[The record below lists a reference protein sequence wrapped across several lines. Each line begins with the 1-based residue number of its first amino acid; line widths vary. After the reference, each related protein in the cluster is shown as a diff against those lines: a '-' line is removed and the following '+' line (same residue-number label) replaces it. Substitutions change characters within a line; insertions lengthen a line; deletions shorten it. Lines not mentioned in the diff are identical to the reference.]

1 MRLLRLWFF
10 ALFSA
15 GWLVPFVLAW
25 NSVLSYLHED
35 LARLYLTRQRPFQ
48 SADVVINEVINITHA
63 RELLYVAAGWLAL
76 VIFGWTLHAL
86 RRPAEAQHAAAP
98 AALVKQA
105 PAAAAES
112 DETTPVEQLVAA
124 PADIDGLMAGR
135 LQQLDGQ
142 LARLGGLLAQA
153 DAERR
158 ETAPAAPAPA
168 VDDELRADLKALIG
182 QRLRTLDERLDDVV
196 GLITQTQ
203 AERQA
208 VAVAQPE
215 PAERAE
221 RTDERDELRNAVEAL
236 LNQRLTALDER
247 FDGVASLIAQA
258 DAARTAQAAE
268 LVSAAA
274 AAAVAAVPA
283 PVIVPAPAPVADPT
297 LRTDLEH
304 LLQQHFEGLRSQL
317 LDNGASLQ
325 QGLDALQS
333 ALERV
338 QAAAAAQ
345 PASTDVITQTVAAN
359 DAKRLKQVVLNLSDL
374 QADLRMLRRKQSNG

>member
-25 NSVLSYLHED
+25 NSVLSYLNDD
-35 LARLYLTRQRPFQ
+35 LARLHLATPRPLQ
-48 SADVVINEVINITHA
+48 SAALVINEALNITNA
-63 RELLYVAAGWLAL
+63 REMLYLAAGWLAL

-98 AALVKQA
+98 AALVTQA
-105 PAAAAES
+105 SVAAAES

-142 LARLGGLLAQA
+142 LARLGGLIAQA

-158 ETAPAAPAPA
+158 EAQPAPA
-168 VDDELRADLKALIG
+168 VDEDMRADLNALIG

-196 GLITQTQ
+196 GLITQAQ

-208 VAVAQPE
+208 VAVVQPV

-221 RTDERDELRNAVEAL
+221 RADERDELRNAVEAL

-258 DAARTAQAAE
+258 DAARTAQAGE

-283 PVIVPAPAPVADPT
+283 PVIAPAPAPVADPT
-297 LRTDLEH
+297 LRTDLEQ

>member
-1 MRLLRLWFF
+1 MRLLRLWFL

-25 NSVLSYLHED
+25 NSVLSYLNDD
-35 LARLYLTRQRPFQ
+35 LARLHLATPRPLQ
-48 SADVVINEVINITHA
+48 SAALVINEALNITHA
-63 RELLYVAAGWLAL
+63 RDMLYVAAGWLAL

-86 RRPAEAQHAAAP
+86 RRPAEAQHAAVP
-98 AALVKQA
+98 AARVTPVL
-105 PAAAAES
+105 AAAAES
-112 DETTPVEQLVAA
+112 AETTPAEQPVAA
-124 PADIDGLMAGR
+124 SADIDGLMAGR
-135 LQQLDGQ
+135 LQQFDGQ

-158 ETAPAAPAPA
+158 EAAPAAPAPA

-196 GLITQTQ
+196 GLITQAQ

-208 VAVAQPE
+208 VAMAQQ
-215 PAERAE
+215 PAPTERAAE
-221 RTDERDELRNAVEAL
+221 GADARDELRTAVEAL
-236 LNQRLTALDER
+236 LNQRFAALDER
-247 FDGVASLIAQA
+247 FDGMTSLIGQS
-258 DAARTAQAAE
+258 DAARAVQSAE
-268 LVSAAA
+268 LASAAA

-283 PVIVPAPAPVADPT
+283 PVITPVADST

-345 PASTDVITQTVAAN
+345 PAATDVITQTVAAN

-374 QADLRMLRRKQSNG
+374 QADLRMLRRKQGNG

>member
-48 SADVVINEVINITHA
+48 SVDVVINEVINITHA

-86 RRPAEAQHAAAP
+86 RRPAGAQRVAAP
-98 AALVKQA
+98 AALVTQA
-105 PAAAAES
+105 LAAAAES
-112 DETTPVEQLVAA
+112 DEATSVEPLVAA

-142 LARLGGLLAQA
+142 LERLGGLLAQA

-158 ETAPAAPAPA
+158 EVAAAAPAPA

-196 GLITQTQ
+196 GLITQAQ

-208 VAVAQPE
+208 VAVVQPE
-215 PAERAE
+215 PAERA
-221 RTDERDELRNAVEAL
+221 DARDELRNAVETL

-283 PVIVPAPAPVADPT
+283 PIIAPAPAPVADQT

-317 LDNGASLQ
+317 QDNGASLAQ
-325 QGLDALQS
+325 HLEVLQS

-345 PASTDVITQTVAAN
+345 PAATDVITQTVAAN